1 MLHIVL
7 PALALLCSQQSPFAP
22 ERSLGASS
30 PLLNHGPSTSGGGT
44 SVISGE
50 TLRAGQWSLD
60 WRSEYT
66 SYEHISIAEAEEI
79 AEHGGH
85 HFDAL
90 ESSLYSTLAL
100 AYGIHNDL
108 QLSAQIGFYRGENFL
123 SAEPDGMGG
132 AESHLGD
139 PSGLTDL
146 WINGKYRLSSGPRGH
161 FSVLAGFKLA
171 TGADDETLENG
182 EVLEPSSQP
191 GSGATDWQAGFAYS
205 RYLDPATT
213 LDASLAFTGRG
224 EEDEFQVGDRTDLGV
239 AIARRLTGDTAAA
252 PGWTMF
258 GEVMVVVLQEDR
270 EGDEYNEN
278 SGGTSVYLTP
288 GLRYRFANGMAA
300 TLAPSFPVRE
310 SLNGEQIE
318 TDLKVVFVVSFDW

>member
-1 MLHIVL
+1 MIDFVL
-7 PALALLCSQQSPFAP
+7 PALTLLSSQQSFFAP
-22 ERSLGASS
+22 ERSLGAAA
-30 PLLNHGPSTSGGGT
+30 PLLNHGPSTSGGGS
-44 SVISGE
+44 SVVSGE
-50 TLRAGQWSLD
+50 TLRAGRWSLD
-60 WRSEYT
+60 WRTEYT
-66 SYEHISIAEAEEI
+66 SYEHISAAEAEEI

-90 ESSLYSTLAL
+90 ERSFLSTFAL

-108 QLSAQIGFYRGENFL
+108 QVSAQVGFYRGENFL
-123 SAEPDGMGG
+123 NAEPDGMGG
-132 AESHLGD
+132 AESHFGD

-161 FSVLAGFKLA
+161 FSVLAGVKLA

-191 GSGATDWQAGFAYS
+191 GTGATDWQAGFAYS

-213 LDASLAFTGRG
+213 FDASLAFTGRG
-224 EEDEFQVGDRTDLGV
+224 EEDDFQVGDRTDLGV
-239 AIARRLTGDTAAA
+239 AIARQLSGDSAAA
-252 PGWTMF
+252 PGWTAF
-258 GEVMVVVLQEDR
+258 GELLVVVLKEDR
-270 EGDEYNEN
+270 EGDEFNEN
-278 SGGTSVYLTP
+278 SGGTTLFLTP

-318 TDLKVVFVVSFDW
+318 TDLKVILVVSFDW